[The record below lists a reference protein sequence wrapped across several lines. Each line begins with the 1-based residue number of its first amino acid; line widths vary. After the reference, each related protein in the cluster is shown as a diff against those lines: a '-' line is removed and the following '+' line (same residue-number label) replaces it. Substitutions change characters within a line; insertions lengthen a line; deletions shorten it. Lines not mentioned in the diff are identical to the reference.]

1 MKSPGMNLSN
11 NCNKKDCEK
20 NRGADQ
26 IAEIHRHCDCIA
38 PGFAER
44 GAKDLNDPEDN
55 RDFGNLTQRVL
66 AIHIGIFCRKWHF
79 SSPREIEQTWG
90 MDAALTKF

>member
-1 MKSPGMNLSN
+1 MKSLGMNLSN

-26 IAEIHRHCDCIA
+26 IAEIHRHRDSIA

-44 GAKDLNDPEDN
+44 GAKDLNYPEDK
-55 RDFGNLTQRVL
+55 DDLGNLTRLVFVS
-66 AIHIGIFCRKWHF
+66 HIGIFCRKWHF